1 MTKQN
6 SQEDYMTVLIIIA
19 LLCMGCVASCVNNV
33 PFMYMYTVA
42 MALQW
47 EHNFKNLI
55 PNSGNRIFKT
65 KTL

>member
-42 MALQW
+42 MAIQW
-47 EHNFKNLI
+47 EHNF
-55 PNSGNRIFKT
+55 NSK
-65 KTL
+65 